1 MSSALTIMDLALNSN
16 PRDRLRIYTPPTS
29 DVSILQPSTEY
40 QYHFEPQWVAIMPRG
55 VARQPIL
62 ISPTPRDVVHR
73 LSPTDFT
80 SHRHCFFPSTDQ
92 LDVWLSAP
100 LNVFARSVSSQN
112 ARSSRPR
119 GLLIATK
126 LWPVFFVSKSYC
138 AAGDILEVLSVVWHC
153 ELLTRL
159 GCLVVF
165 T

>member
-1 MSSALTIMDLALNSN
+1 MLGDVRCEWFCLSVRAEPTGNGSVEGPFPIGISLVFPLKEKRSSNCFQAGLFWYMSSALTIMDLALDSN

-55 VARQPIL
+55 VARQPII

-92 LDVWLSAP
+92 LDV
-100 LNVFARSVSSQN
+100 
-112 ARSSRPR
+112 
-119 GLLIATK
+119 
-126 LWPVFFVSKSYC
+126 
-138 AAGDILEVLSVVWHC
+138 
-153 ELLTRL
+153 
-159 GCLVVF
+159 
-165 T
+165 